1 MGSGNGL
8 ATWSIASILSR
19 ATRETMWPSSVSAR
33 RCPVTTTLWAAD
45 RVRHLPCCCAQ
56 HATVEYWQGGARG
69 RKVSSPR
76 LSMTARRS
84 YGPMEAQDQRPWR
97 KIDVILSR
105 HELRERDPQR
115 RQRNAD
121 NGLRG

>member
-56 HATVEYWQGGARG
+56 HATVEYWQGDP
-69 RKVSSPR
+69 PR
-76 LSMTARRS
+76 PQREFTTLVDDGPALLWPDGGPRPT
-84 YGPMEAQDQRPWR
+84 PMEEYRCHS
-97 KIDVILSR
+97 IEV
-105 HELRERDPQR
+105 
-115 RQRNAD
+115 
-121 NGLRG
+121 